1 MRRFLVVLAV
11 TAPLL
16 AAGPAPAQPS
26 GDAEAGRLIATT
38 WCANC
43 HAVAPGASPP
53 TGDAAPPFAA
63 VAARA
68 STTALSL
75 RVFLQTPHANMP
87 DYRLTPQQT
96 DDVTAWILS
105 LRR

>member
-1 MRRFLVVLAV
+1 MAALAM
-11 TAPLL
+11 AAL
-16 AAGPAPAQPS
+16 AMEAAPAIAQPA

-63 VAARA
+63 VAARP

-75 RVFLQTPHANMP
+75 RVFLQTPHVNMP